1 MKITAQLKELIE
13 LDCRLKDK
21 SLTQSELDDLIKRW
35 DEICDSVRAIKVPV
49 GAEREYISLMEPLEM
64 FRKNLN
70 LQAERLK
77 TELG

>member
-35 DEICDSVRAIKVPV
+35 DEICDSVRAIKAPV
-49 GAEREYISLMEPLEM
+49 WAEREYLLSALDQGGAVYT
-64 FRKNLN
+64 FY
-70 LQAERLK
+70 
-77 TELG
+77 